1 MLAFI
6 TEQQPI
12 LLSREIKMEE
22 PREGPRHKYSV
33 RIPKNATQE
42 EIDEFMKE
50 FVARW
55 NQKNKKT
62 EESSEP
68 ASKPEQD

>member
-1 MLAFI
+1 
-6 TEQQPI
+6 
-12 LLSREIKMEE
+12 MEE